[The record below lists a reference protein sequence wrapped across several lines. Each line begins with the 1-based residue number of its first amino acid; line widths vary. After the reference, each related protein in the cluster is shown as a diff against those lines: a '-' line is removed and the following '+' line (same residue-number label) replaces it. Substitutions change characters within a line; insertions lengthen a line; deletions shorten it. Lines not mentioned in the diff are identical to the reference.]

1 MKKTHDEYLQQEKDI
16 ADKKKEKEDDTGK
29 TVYKTYE

>member
-1 MKKTHDEYLQQEKDI
+1 LKQEQDI
-16 ADKKKEKEDDTGK
+16 ADKKKEKEDDTSK